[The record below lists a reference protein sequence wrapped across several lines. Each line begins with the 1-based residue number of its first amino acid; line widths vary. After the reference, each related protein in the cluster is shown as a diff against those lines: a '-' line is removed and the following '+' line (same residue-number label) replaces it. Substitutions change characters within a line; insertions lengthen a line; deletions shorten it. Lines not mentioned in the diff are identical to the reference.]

1 LIPDGSPEEWSIG
14 HRVNAK
20 PKTTRAL
27 STRVVDRGFGACKG
41 GERETGEKQAPVIRQ
56 SHKTRQVIKCT
67 CLICKYARLLA
78 VVCLIFSV
86 PALVRVLNKEEALMC
101 GVLVLVA
108 QEQKICTINFGQ
120 RLLPILRTRDR
131 ATSSADF
138 TDPCFLLCSLSP
150 RAIGRFF
157 LQRKRQRAEI
167 FFLIRR

>member
-1 LIPDGSPEEWSIG
+1 M
-14 HRVNAK
+14 V
-20 PKTTRAL
+20 TV
-27 STRVVDRGFGACKG
+27 STRNPKQHGLSPHGWSTGDSGHAREKKTG
-41 GERETGEKQAPVIRQ
+41 GKQASKPLKNTTG
-56 SHKTRQVIKCT
+56 HKMHLFDLQ
-67 CLICKYARLLA
+67 YAAA